1 MDAPSSQLLN
11 QTIISEYSLFF
22 GIKDQMSQMIQNAE
36 IINTPV
42 QTRYLNDISRQV
54 NANLDWKYSTM
65 VLDERVELIA
75 LKKAEKGEFSVFRIL
90 NNRDEDVANVELSIP
105 EDKHCYLSDVQ
116 ENRKEKL
123 ERQNG
128 KVFIKNIVSNTFV
141 TVIIE

>member
-1 MDAPSSQLLN
+1 
-11 QTIISEYSLFF
+11 
-22 GIKDQMSQMIQNAE
+22 MIQNAE

-90 NNRDEDVANVELSIP
+90 NNRDEDVANVELFIP
-105 EDKHCYLSDVQ
+105 EDKYCYLSDVQ